1 MVVQLPYAVPEK
13 DNLTASADAKPRRV
27 YVLDDE
33 RQVLDVIA
41 MQLTAAGFKVET
53 FLQGWEFI
61 EKLESLEPGVVVS
74 DQRMPDIEG
83 LEVQRHLQAQGHR
96 FQMIL
101 LSGYPETRVAV
112 EAMKRGAVTVL
123 DKPYDKGQLIE
134 SLEEAFDLLSRAAS
148 DDHNLPPVMYSGE
161 RYIERLSSRERQVI
175 DLVYNGQTNKSIGI
189 QLGISIKTVE
199 KHRGKAM
206 KKMEVTSLA
215 ELIRLMDRELGR

>member
-1 MVVQLPYAVPEK
+1 MVTHLPYAVSENNALP
-13 DNLTASADAKPRRV
+13 TTDAEERRV

-41 MQLTAAGFKVET
+41 MQLTAAGFSVTT
-53 FLQGWEFI
+53 FSQGWEFI
-61 EKLESLEPGVVVS
+61 EQLSSLEPGVVVS

-83 LEVQRHLQAQGHR
+83 LEVQKHLQAQGNK
-96 FQMIL
+96 FQVIL

-123 DKPYDKGQLIE
+123 DKPYDKGQLID
-134 SLEEAFDLLSRAAS
+134 SLEEAFELLSRAAS
-148 DDHNLPPVMYSGE
+148 DDSSLPPVMYTGE
-161 RYIERLSSRERQVI
+161 QYIERLSSRERQVI

-215 ELIRLMDRELGR
+215 ELIRLMDRELG